1 LGTDFKNLKLPSNRT
16 FGLFFSL
23 IFVLIAIYF
32 TYIELLNY
40 SIVFYIL
47 SFVFIIISFL
57 KSEILLPLNKMWMKL
72 GLLIGSIVSPIVL
85 GGIFFILFT
94 PVAILFKI
102 TKRDELRLNFKRRST
117 YWVKREGPIES
128 ESFKNQF

>member
-1 LGTDFKNLKLPSNRT
+1 MGTDFKNLKLPSNRT

-23 IFVLIAIYF
+23 IFCLISIYF
-32 TYIELLNY
+32 TYIDLFIY
-40 SIVFYIL
+40 SIVFSIL
-47 SFVFIIISFL
+47 FFIFILVSFL

-72 GLLIGSIVSPIVL
+72 GFLIGSIVSPIVL

-94 PVAILFKI
+94 PVSILFKI
-102 TKRDELRLNFKRRST
+102 IKRDELRLNFSRRST
-117 YWVKREGPIES
+117 YWIKREDPIDS

>member
-1 LGTDFKNLKLPSNRT
+1 MGTDFKNLKLPSNRT

-32 TYIELLNY
+32 TYIDLLNY

-117 YWVKREGPIES
+117 YWIKREEPIES